1 MGLLYDRIRG
11 TCNGGSAETDCKI
24 PVEAFNM
31 SLLGWADGLFTKADI
46 VAAFSLTA
54 EEVGPGDGTV
64 ITLDDM
70 RDWYLA
76 STNKVLFIFVMGQ
89 VFRHLETVNSVE
101 LVQLELTDA
110 DVAAY
115 LQTL

>member
-1 MGLLYDRIRG
+1 MGLLYERIRG
-11 TCNGGSAETDCKI
+11 TCDDQGGTVDCKI

-31 SLLGWADGLFTKADI
+31 ALLGWADGLFMKLDI
-46 VAAFSLTA
+46 IAAFSLTA
-54 EEVGPGDGTV
+54 AEIGPGDGTY

-76 STNKVLFIFVMGQ
+76 STNKTLFIFVLGQ
-89 VFRHLETVNSVE
+89 VFRHLETVRPVGLAE
-101 LVQLELTDA
+101 LDMTDA

-115 LQTL
+115 LKTL